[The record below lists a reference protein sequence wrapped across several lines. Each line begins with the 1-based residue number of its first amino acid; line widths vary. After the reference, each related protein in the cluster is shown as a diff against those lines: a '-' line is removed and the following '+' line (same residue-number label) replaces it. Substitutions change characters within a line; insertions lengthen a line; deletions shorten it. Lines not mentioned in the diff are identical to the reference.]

1 MTIPSLTDQPGAKV
15 VASDIA
21 AGKLSAVEAT
31 DAAIDRIESLDGPIN
46 AVVVRDFERARQAA
60 RDADGR
66 LAKGDQSPLL
76 GVPMTVKESFNIAGL
91 PTSWGIEAAAGN
103 IADADAMV
111 VQRLK
116 AAGTVI
122 LGKTNVPPMLADM
135 FSENPIYGR
144 TSNPHDLGRSP
155 GGSSGGGAA
164 AVASGMVALEYGSDI
179 GGSIRVP
186 AHYCGIW
193 GHKPTYGVVSGEGH
207 FMPGFEEGAFR
218 PLSVVGPL
226 ARNADD
232 LELLFDLT
240 LDRPLPK
247 QSKPLSEARI
257 LLLADHPC
265 VTMGDG
271 MRQCMEAV
279 VARLEDSGAEVVRST
294 TLLPDLEL
302 QHRDYLHMLNIIM
315 MAGAPRPD
323 GTVVTAADW
332 FALLDAQARNQRRW
346 RELFAEYDLVIAP
359 PSSMPAFP
367 HDTRPMKDRTLSI
380 DGVDHPAAEQ
390 LAWSGLVTFPGLP
403 ATVLPI
409 GQVDGLPV
417 GMQVIA
423 DRYQDH
429 SAIGGA
435 RQIGALLTN
444 E

>member
-1 MTIPSLTDQPGAKV
+1 MMIPSLTDQPDARA
-15 VASDIA
+15 VAADIA

-31 DAAIDRIESLDGPIN
+31 DAAIDRIEKLDGPIN

-60 RDADGR
+60 RDADARLGR
-66 LAKGDQSPLL
+66 GDRSPLL

-103 IADADAMV
+103 IADSDALV

-116 AAGTVI
+116 AAGAVI

-232 LELLFDLT
+232 LELLFEVT

-247 QSKPLSEARI
+247 RPKFLADMRV
-257 LLLADHPC
+257 LLLTDHPC
-265 VTMGDG
+265 VTMGEG

-279 VARLEDSGAEVVRST
+279 VEQLEDSGAEVARTT
-294 TLLPDLEL
+294 TLIPDLEQ

-346 RELFAEYDLVIAP
+346 RDVFEDYDLVIAP

-367 HDTRPMKDRTLSI
+367 HDTRPMKDRSLSI

-429 SAIGGA
+429 KAMDGA
-435 RQIGALLTN
+435 RQIGALLAS